1 MSSIKFTHIGSDGVE
16 LTLWE
21 KKPRKNAIAKADAYY
36 DELRKSHI
44 AIFPKMRNSNGVSLE
59 WAIKGNKGL
68 ASAYAEID
76 SISLA
81 GRPQLFVVTLL
92 ALIKATKKYGL
103 VPSGFIPYQCRPA
116 FVAGVFH
123 IEEEGVQLVEVNT
136 RGKIKNYYYPAEEFG
151 QEFDPLDKKYLA
163 SEK

>member
-1 MSSIKFTHIGSDGVE
+1 MGNQGKQGSR
-16 LTLWE
+16 LRLCRNRLNLSCWAPATL
-21 KKPRKNAIAKADAYY
+21 R
-36 DELRKSHI
+36 
-44 AIFPKMRNSNGVSLE
+44 
-59 WAIKGNKGL
+59 
-68 ASAYAEID
+68 
-76 SISLA
+76 
-81 GRPQLFVVTLL
+81 VTLL